1 MCNELLA
8 NLVNKKL
15 PHGLILD
22 ISKKYDVD
30 RSTISKFWNKGIKPY
45 VENDSLNE
53 LVFNNKKSFRGKK
66 RIYDPTIL
74 QEEMKKIPKLQRTTV
89 RATANALKVSTFTV
103 MQLKKEG
110 TIEVCNSAVRPSL
123 QNHHKVARYMFCANE
138 VNDNGTIKSM
148 LDRVHIDKKNF
159 TLLL

>member
-1 MCNELLA
+1 MNRKKVDNDTPLPKKKRKELSDSEKQLVCNELLA

-22 ISKKYDVD
+22 ISKKYNVD

-66 RIYDPTIL
+66 
-74 QEEMKKIPKLQRTTV
+74 EFM
-89 RATANALKVSTFTV
+89 
-103 MQLKKEG
+103 
-110 TIEVCNSAVRPSL
+110 
-123 QNHHKVARYMFCANE
+123 
-138 VNDNGTIKSM
+138 
-148 LDRVHIDKKNF
+148 
-159 TLLL
+159 TLLFYKKR